1 MLARRQPDLTVCME
15 QVHKPHNV
23 SAIIRTADAVGVHE
37 VHAVWPGSRMRT
49 MASAAAGSNSWVQV
63 KTHRTIGD
71 AVAHLKGQGMQ
82 ILATHLSDNA
92 VDFREIDYTRPTCIL
107 MGQEKTGITQEALAL
122 ADQDIIIPMIGMVQS
137 LNVSVASALI
147 LYEAQRQR
155 QMRACTC
162 VKTACCRK
170 PSNNACCLKAAIRCW
185 RKSQNAKVCPTPTL
199 ISKARL
205 KPMLTGGP
213 PCRPQG
219 KRDEG
224 RLLDAVP
231 LSSLTGVGA
240 ALSNKLAKINLHTVQ
255 DLLLH
260 LPLRYE
266 DRTHLYPIGELLPGV
281 YATVE
286 GEVLNCNISFGGRR
300 MMTCQI
306 SDGSGIL
313 TMRFFNFNA
322 AMKNSLATGRR
333 VLAYGEAKR
342 GKYGAEM
349 IHPEYRVQ
357 GDLSTPE
364 LQETLT
370 PVYPTTEGVKQAT
383 LRKLTD
389 QALDLL
395 DTCAIEEL
403 LPPELSQGM
412 MTLPEALR
420 TLHRPPPTLQLSDL
434 ETGQHPAQRRLILE
448 ELLAHNL
455 SMLALRAG
463 AQRFHAQPLSAN
475 DALKNKLLAALPFKP
490 TGAWA
495 RVVAE
500 IERDMALDVPMMR
513 LVQGDVGS
521 GKTLVAA
528 LAALR
533 AIAHGKQ
540 VALMAPTEL
549 LAEQHANNFRNWFA
563 PLGIE
568 VGWLAG
574 KQKGKARLAQQEA
587 IASGQVQMI
596 VGTHA
601 IFQEQ
606 VQFNG
611 LALVI
616 IDEQHRF
623 GVHQRLA
630 LWEKGQQQGF
640 HPHQLIM
647 TATPIPRTLAMTA
660 YADLDTSVIDELPP
674 GRTPVT
680 TVAIPDT
687 RRTDIIDRVRH
698 ACITE
703 GRQAYWVCTL
713 IEESE
718 LLEAQ
723 AAEATW
729 EELKLALPELNVGL
743 VHGRMK
749 PADKQAVMA
758 SFKQGEL
765 HLLVATTVIEVGV
778 DVPNASLMII
788 ENPERLGLAQLHQLR
803 GRVGRGAV
811 ASHCVLLYKTPLSK
825 TAQIRL
831 QVLRDS
837 NDGFVIAQKDLEIRG
852 PGELLGTRQTGNAE
866 FKVADLLRDQAMIPE
881 VQRLARHIH
890 ERYPQ
895 QAKALIE
902 RWMPETERYSNA

>member
-1 MLARRQPDLTVCME
+1 
-15 QVHKPHNV
+15 
-23 SAIIRTADAVGVHE
+23 
-37 VHAVWPGSRMRT
+37 MR
-49 MASAAAGSNSWVQV
+49 
-63 KTHRTIGD
+63 
-71 AVAHLKGQGMQ
+71 
-82 ILATHLSDNA
+82 
-92 VDFREIDYTRPTCIL
+92 
-107 MGQEKTGITQEALAL
+107 
-122 ADQDIIIPMIGMVQS
+122 
-137 LNVSVASALI
+137 
-147 LYEAQRQR
+147 
-155 QMRACTC
+155 
-162 VKTACCRK
+162 
-170 PSNNACCLKAAIRCW
+170 
-185 RKSQNAKVCPTPTL
+185 
-199 ISKARL
+199 
-205 KPMLTGGP
+205 
-213 PCRPQG
+213 
-219 KRDEG
+219 G

-240 ALSNKLAKINLHTVQ
+240 SQSAKLAKIGLHTVQ

-260 LPLRYE
+260 FPLRYE
-266 DRTHLYPIGELLPGV
+266 DRTHLYPINDLLPGV

-286 GEVLNCNISFGGRR
+286 GEVLNCNITFGGRR

-306 SDGSGIL
+306 SDGTGIL

-322 AMKNSLATGRR
+322 AMKNSLSAGRR

-349 IHPEYRVQ
+349 IHPEYRIQ

-364 LQETLT
+364 MQETLT
-370 PVYPTTEGVKQAT
+370 PVYPTTEGVRQAT
-383 LRKLTD
+383 LRKLTE
-389 QALDLL
+389 QALELL
-395 DTCAIEEL
+395 DTCAIAEL
-403 LPPELSQGM
+403 LPPELSQGLM
-412 MTLPEALR
+412 SLPEALR
-420 TLHRPPPTLQLSDL
+420 TLHRPPPDMKLEDL
-434 ETGQHPAQRRLILE
+434 ESGQHPAQRRLILE

-463 AQRFHAQPLSAN
+463 AQRYHALALTAKDS
-475 DALKNKLLAALPFKP
+475 LKNQLLASLPFKP
-490 TGAWA
+490 TNAQA

-500 IERDMALDVPMMR
+500 VERDMALDIPMMR

-533 AIAHGKQ
+533 AIANGKQ

-574 KQKGKARLAQQEA
+574 KQKGKARQAQQDA
-587 IASGQVQMI
+587 IASGKVSMV

-680 TVAIPDT
+680 TVAIADT
-687 RRTDIIDRVRH
+687 RRSEIIERVRS
-698 ACITE
+698 ACQE

-713 IEESE
+713 IEESD

-729 EELKLALPELNVGL
+729 EELKATLPNLNVGL

-749 PADKQAVMA
+749 PAEKQAVMQA
-758 SFKQGEL
+758 FKQGEM

-811 ASHCVLLYKTPLSK
+811 ASHCVLLYKSPLSK
-825 TAQIRL
+825 TAQLRL

-866 FKVADLLRDQAMIPE
+866 FKVADLLRDQAVIPQ
-881 VQRLARHIH
+881 VQRIARHIH
-890 ERYPQ
+890 EQYPEHAQ
-895 QAKALIE
+895 ALIE
-902 RWMPETERYSNA
+902 RWMPETEKYSNA

>member
-1 MLARRQPDLTVCME
+1 M
-15 QVHKPHNV
+15 K
-23 SAIIRTADAVGVHE
+23 
-37 VHAVWPGSRMRT
+37 
-49 MASAAAGSNSWVQV
+49 
-63 KTHRTIGD
+63 
-71 AVAHLKGQGMQ
+71 
-82 ILATHLSDNA
+82 
-92 VDFREIDYTRPTCIL
+92 
-107 MGQEKTGITQEALAL
+107 
-122 ADQDIIIPMIGMVQS
+122 
-137 LNVSVASALI
+137 
-147 LYEAQRQR
+147 
-155 QMRACTC
+155 
-162 VKTACCRK
+162 
-170 PSNNACCLKAAIRCW
+170 
-185 RKSQNAKVCPTPTL
+185 
-199 ISKARL
+199 
-205 KPMLTGGP
+205 
-213 PCRPQG
+213 
-219 KRDEG
+219 G

-231 LSSLTGVGA
+231 LTTLTGVGA
-240 ALSNKLAKINLHTVQ
+240 SQAAKLAKIGLDTIQ

-266 DRTHLYPIGELLPGV
+266 DRTRLYPINDLLPGIF
-281 YATVE
+281 ATVE
-286 GEVLNCNISFGGRR
+286 GEVLRSDISFGRRR
-300 MMTCQI
+300 MLTCQI
-306 SDGSGIL
+306 SDGTGIL

-333 VLAYGEAKR
+333 VTAYGEIKR
-342 GKYGAEM
+342 GNHGAEI
-349 IHPEYRVQ
+349 IHPEYRLQ
-357 GDLSTPE
+357 GEHDDVE
-364 LQETLT
+364 LQASLT
-370 PVYPTTEGVKQAT
+370 PVYPTTEGVRQAT

-389 QALDLL
+389 QALELL
-395 DTCAIEEL
+395 DTCAITEL
-403 LPPELSQGM
+403 LPPELSGGLM
-412 MTLPEALR
+412 SLPQALH
-420 TLHRPPPTLQLSDL
+420 TLHRPPPDIQLADL
-434 ETGQHPAQRRLILE
+434 ELGKHPAQKRLIME

-455 SMLALRAG
+455 SMLAVRAG
-463 AQRFHAQPLSAN
+463 AQSYHAQPLLPD
-475 DALKNKLLAALPFKP
+475 DALKKAFLAQLPFAP
-490 TGAWA
+490 TGAQQ
-495 RVVAE
+495 RVVAD
-500 IERDMALDVPMMR
+500 IETDMQKDFPMMR

-533 AIAHGKQ
+533 AIANGKQ

-549 LAEQHANNFRNWFA
+549 LAEQHANNFRQWFA

-574 KQKGKARLAQQEA
+574 KQKGKARIAQQEA
-587 IASGQVQMI
+587 IASGQVSMV

-630 LWEKGQQQGF
+630 LWEKGEEQGF
-640 HPHQLIM
+640 HAHQLIM

-687 RRTDIIDRVRH
+687 RRADIIERVRN
-698 ACITE
+698 ACLQE

-729 EELKLALPELNVGL
+729 EELKAALPELKVAL

-749 PADKQAVMA
+749 AQEKQAVMQA
-758 SFKQGEL
+758 FKQGEL
-765 HLLVATTVIEVGV
+765 QLLVATTVIEVGV

-825 TAQIRL
+825 TAQKRL

-837 NDGFVIAQKDLEIRG
+837 NDGFVIAQRDLEIRG
-852 PGELLGTRQTGNAE
+852 PGELLGTRQTGSAE
-866 FKVADLLRDQAMIPE
+866 FKVADLLRDQTMIPE
-881 VQRLARHIH
+881 VQRVARHIH
-890 ERYPQ
+890 QHYPDHAQ
-895 QAKALIE
+895 ALIE
-902 RWMPETERYSNA
+902 RWLPEKARYSNA

>member
-1 MLARRQPDLTVCME
+1 M
-15 QVHKPHNV
+15 K
-23 SAIIRTADAVGVHE
+23 
-37 VHAVWPGSRMRT
+37 
-49 MASAAAGSNSWVQV
+49 
-63 KTHRTIGD
+63 
-71 AVAHLKGQGMQ
+71 
-82 ILATHLSDNA
+82 
-92 VDFREIDYTRPTCIL
+92 
-107 MGQEKTGITQEALAL
+107 
-122 ADQDIIIPMIGMVQS
+122 
-137 LNVSVASALI
+137 
-147 LYEAQRQR
+147 
-155 QMRACTC
+155 
-162 VKTACCRK
+162 
-170 PSNNACCLKAAIRCW
+170 
-185 RKSQNAKVCPTPTL
+185 
-199 ISKARL
+199 
-205 KPMLTGGP
+205 
-213 PCRPQG
+213 
-219 KRDEG
+219 G

-231 LSSLTGVGA
+231 LSALTGVGA
-240 ALSNKLAKINLHTVQ
+240 SQSSKLAKIGLHTVQ

-266 DRTHLYPIGELLPGV
+266 DRTQLYPIGELLPGV

-286 GEVLNCNISFGGRR
+286 GEVLNSSITFGGRR

-306 SDGSGIL
+306 SDGTGIL

-349 IHPEYRVQ
+349 IHPEYRIQ
-357 GDLSTPE
+357 GDQSAPAV
-364 LQETLT
+364 QETLT

-389 QALDLL
+389 QALELL
-395 DTCAIEEL
+395 ETCAIAEL
-403 LPPELSQGM
+403 LPPELAQGM
-412 MTLPEALR
+412 MSLPEALR
-420 TLHRPPPTLQLSDL
+420 TLHRPPPSMQLVDL
-434 ETGQHPAQRRLILE
+434 ESGKHPAQHRLILE
-448 ELLAHNL
+448 ELLVHNL

-463 AQRFHAQPLSAN
+463 AQRYHAQPLTAN
-475 DALKNKLLAALPFKP
+475 DTLKETLLAALPFRP
-490 TGAWA
+490 TGAQN

-500 IERDMALDVPMMR
+500 IEQDMGQDFPMMR

-533 AIAHGKQ
+533 AIANGKQ

-549 LAEQHANNFRNWFA
+549 LAEQHATNFTAWFE
-563 PLGIE
+563 PLGIQ

-574 KQKGKARLAQQEA
+574 KQKGKARIAQQDA
-587 IASGQVQMI
+587 IASGQVQMV

-601 IFQEQ
+601 IFQEH

-680 TVAIPDT
+680 TVAIADT
-687 RRTDIIDRVRH
+687 RRNEIIERVRN
-698 ACITE
+698 ACISE

-713 IEESE
+713 IEESD

-723 AAEATW
+723 AAQATW
-729 EELKLALPELNVGL
+729 EELSVALPELKIGL

-749 PADKQAVMA
+749 PQEKQSVMQA
-758 SFKQGEL
+758 FKQGEL

-811 ASHCVLLYKTPLSK
+811 ASHCVLLYKSPLSK
-825 TAQIRL
+825 TAQLRL

-866 FKVADLLRDQAMIPE
+866 FKVADLMRDQALIPE
-881 VQRLARHIH
+881 VQRIARHIH
-890 ERYPQ
+890 DRYPE
-895 QAKALIE
+895 QAAALIE

>member
-1 MLARRQPDLTVCME
+1 MT
-15 QVHKPHNV
+15 
-23 SAIIRTADAVGVHE
+23 
-37 VHAVWPGSRMRT
+37 
-49 MASAAAGSNSWVQV
+49 
-63 KTHRTIGD
+63 
-71 AVAHLKGQGMQ
+71 
-82 ILATHLSDNA
+82 
-92 VDFREIDYTRPTCIL
+92 
-107 MGQEKTGITQEALAL
+107 
-122 ADQDIIIPMIGMVQS
+122 
-137 LNVSVASALI
+137 
-147 LYEAQRQR
+147 
-155 QMRACTC
+155 
-162 VKTACCRK
+162 
-170 PSNNACCLKAAIRCW
+170 
-185 RKSQNAKVCPTPTL
+185 
-199 ISKARL
+199 
-205 KPMLTGGP
+205 
-213 PCRPQG
+213 
-219 KRDEG
+219 G

-231 LSSLTGVGA
+231 LNSLSGVGA
-240 ALSNKLAKINLHTVQ
+240 SQAGKLAKLGLVTVQ

-266 DRTHLYPIGELLPGV
+266 DRTQLYAINDLLPNI

-286 GEVLNCNISFGGRR
+286 GEVLQSDISFGRKR
-300 MMTCQI
+300 MLTCQI

-313 TMRFFNFNA
+313 TLRFFNFNA
-322 AMKNSLATGRR
+322 GMKNSLSPGKR
-333 VLAYGEAKR
+333 VTAYGEVKR
-342 GKYGAEM
+342 GQRGAEI
-349 IHPEYRVQ
+349 IHPEYRIQ
-357 GDLSTPE
+357 GDHSGVE

-370 PVYPTTEGVKQAT
+370 PVYSTTEGIRQAT
-383 LRKLTD
+383 LRNLTD
-389 QALDLL
+389 QALALL
-395 DTCAIEEL
+395 DTCAIAEL

-412 MTLPEALR
+412 ISLKDALR
-420 TLHRPPPTLQLSDL
+420 TLHRPPPDMALADL
-434 ETGQHPAQRRLILE
+434 ESGKHPAQRRLIME

-455 SMLALRAG
+455 SMLAVRAG
-463 AQRFHAQPLSAN
+463 AQRYHALSMPARH
-475 DALKNKLLAALPFKP
+475 DLSNKLLAALPFSP
-490 TGAWA
+490 TGAQA
-495 RVVAE
+495 RVVRE
-500 IERDMALDVPMMR
+500 IEQDLVHDYPMMR

-528 LAALR
+528 LTALNV
-533 AIAHGKQ
+533 IAYGKQ

-549 LAEQHANNFRNWFA
+549 LAEQHANNFRQWFE

-587 IASGQVQMI
+587 IASGQVSMI

-630 LWEKGQQQGF
+630 LWEKGEEQGF

-660 YADLDTSVIDELPP
+660 YADLDTSTIDELPP

-687 RRTDIIDRVRH
+687 RRPDIIARVKS
-698 ACITE
+698 ACSDE

-718 LLEAQ
+718 QLEAQ

-749 PADKQAVMA
+749 PSEKQAVMQA
-758 SFKQGEL
+758 FKLGEI
-765 HLLVATTVIEVGV
+765 HLLIATTVIEVGV

-803 GRVGRGAV
+803 GRVGRGSV
-811 ASHCVLLYKTPLSK
+811 ASHCVMLYKAPLSK
-825 TAQIRL
+825 TAQKRL

-837 NDGFVIAQKDLEIRG
+837 NDGFVIAQCDLEIRG
-852 PGELLGTRQTGNAE
+852 PGEMLGTRQTGNAE
-866 FKVADLLRDQAMIPE
+866 FKVADLLRDAAMIPE
-881 VQRLARHIH
+881 VQRVARHIH
-890 ERYPQ
+890 QHYPT
-895 QAKALIE
+895 QAQSLIE
-902 RWMPETERYSNA
+902 RWLPETQRYTNA

>member
-1 MLARRQPDLTVCME
+1 MKE
-15 QVHKPHNV
+15 KN
-23 SAIIRTADAVGVHE
+23 SII
-37 VHAVWPGSRMRT
+37 
-49 MASAAAGSNSWVQV
+49 
-63 KTHRTIGD
+63 K
-71 AVAHLKGQGMQ
+71 VALVE
-82 ILATHLSDNA
+82 DNA
-92 VDFREIDYTRPTCIL
+92 GIRKSLERLFAEKDDIEMTR
-107 MGQEKTGITQEALAL
+107 MFGDGESALA
-122 ADQDIIIPMIGMVQS
+122 
-137 LNVSVASALI
+137 
-147 LYEAQRQR
+147 E
-155 QMRACTC
+155 
-162 VKTACCRK
+162 
-170 PSNNACCLKAAIRCW
+170 
-185 RKSQNAKVCPTPTL
+185 
-199 ISKARL
+199 
-205 KPMLTGGP
+205 
-213 PCRPQG
+213 
-219 KRDEG
+219 
-224 RLLDAVP
+224 
-231 LSSLTGVGA
+231 
-240 ALSNKLAKINLHTVQ
+240 
-255 DLLLH
+255 
-260 LPLRYE
+260 
-266 DRTHLYPIGELLPGV
+266 
-281 YATVE
+281 
-286 GEVLNCNISFGGRR
+286 
-300 MMTCQI
+300 
-306 SDGSGIL
+306 
-313 TMRFFNFNA
+313 
-322 AMKNSLATGRR
+322 
-333 VLAYGEAKR
+333 
-342 GKYGAEM
+342 
-349 IHPEYRVQ
+349 
-357 GDLSTPE
+357 
-364 LQETLT
+364 
-370 PVYPTTEGVKQAT
+370 
-383 LRKLTD
+383 
-389 QALDLL
+389 
-395 DTCAIEEL
+395 
-403 LPPELSQGM
+403 
-412 MTLPEALR
+412 
-420 TLHRPPPTLQLSDL
+420 
-434 ETGQHPAQRRLILE
+434 
-448 ELLAHNL
+448 
-455 SMLALRAG
+455 
-463 AQRFHAQPLSAN
+463 
-475 DALKNKLLAALPFKP
+475 LAALAPDVVLVDINLPGKSGIDVIREAKAALPQVQFLVLTVYDDP
-490 TGAWA
+490 A
-495 RVVAE
+495 R
-500 IERDMALDVPMMR
+500 IF
-513 LVQGDVGS
+513 Q
-521 GKTLVAA
+521 A
-528 LAALR
+528 LAAGANGYLLKR
-533 AIAHGKQ
+533 AT
-540 VALMAPTEL
+540 PTEL
-549 LAEQHANNFRNWFA
+549 LAEQHANNFRAWFA

-630 LWEKGQQQGF
+630 LWEKGLQQGF

-660 YADLDTSVIDELPP
+660 YADLDTSTIDELPP

-687 RRTDIIDRVRH
+687 RRSDIIDRVRN
-698 ACITE
+698 ACTHE

-749 PADKQAVMA
+749 PAEKQAVMQ

-778 DVPNASLMII
+778 AVPNSSLMII

-811 ASHCVLLYKTPLSK
+811 ASHCVLLYKAPLSK
-825 TAQIRL
+825 TAQMRL

-890 ERYPQ
+890 ERYPE
-895 QAKALIE
+895 QAAALIE

>member
-1 MLARRQPDLTVCME
+1 MNEQRYARIREMLARRQPDLTVCME

-49 MASAAAGSNSWVQV
+49 MASSAAGSNSWVQV
-63 KTHRTIGD
+63 KTHLTIGD
-71 AVAHLKGQGMQ
+71 AVTHLKNRGMQ
-82 ILATHLSDNA
+82 VLATHLSDKA
-92 VDFREIDYTRPTCIL
+92 VDFRDIDYTRPTCIL
-107 MGQEKTGITQEALAL
+107 MGQEKTGITQEALDL
-122 ADQDIIIPMIGMVQS
+122 ADQDIIIPMTGMVQS

-155 QMRACTC
+155 Q
-162 VKTACCRK
+162 
-170 PSNNACCLKAAIRCW
+170 NAGMYR
-185 RKSQNAKVCPTPTL
+185 RENS
-199 ISKARL
+199 
-205 KPMLTGGP
+205 ML
-213 PCRPQG
+213 PQ
-219 KRDEG
+219 DEQQ
-224 RLLDAVP
+224 RLLFEGGYPVLANVAKRKGLPYPHVNTQGEIEADA
-231 LSSLTGVGA
+231 TW
-240 ALSNKLAKINLHTVQ
+240 
-255 DLLLH
+255 
-260 LPLRYE
+260 
-266 DRTHLYPIGELLPGV
+266 LPGV

-286 GEVLNCNISFGGRR
+286 GEVLNCNITFGGRR

-313 TMRFFNFNA
+313 TMRFFNFSA

-395 DTCAIEEL
+395 DTCAIAEL
-403 LPPELSQGM
+403 LPPELLQGM
-412 MTLPEALR
+412 MSLPEALR
-420 TLHRPPPTLQLSDL
+420 TLHRPPPSLQLSDL

-475 DALKNKLLAALPFKP
+475 NALKDKLLAALPFKP
-490 TGAWA
+490 TGAQA
-495 RVVAE
+495 RVTAE

-549 LAEQHANNFRNWFA
+549 LAEQHANNFRSWFA
-563 PLGIE
+563 PLGVE

-687 RRTDIIDRVRH
+687 RRSDIIDRVRN
-698 ACITE
+698 ACTHE
-703 GRQAYWVCTL
+703 ARQAYWVCTL
-713 IEESE
+713 IEESD

-729 EELKLALPELNVGL
+729 EELKIALPELNIGL

-749 PADKQAVMA
+749 PAEKQSVMA
-758 SFKQGEL
+758 AFKQGEL
-765 HLLVATTVIEVGV
+765 QLLVATTVIEVGV

-811 ASHCVLLYKTPLSK
+811 ASHCVLLYKSPLSK
-825 TAQIRL
+825 TAQKRL

-852 PGELLGTRQTGNAE
+852 PGELLGTRQTGTAE
-866 FKVADLLRDQAMIPE
+866 FKVADLLRDQAIIPE
-881 VQRLARHIH
+881 VQRIARHIN

-895 QAKALIE
+895 QAVALIE

>member
-1 MLARRQPDLTVCME
+1 MLR
-15 QVHKPHNV
+15 
-23 SAIIRTADAVGVHE
+23 
-37 VHAVWPGSRMRT
+37 
-49 MASAAAGSNSWVQV
+49 
-63 KTHRTIGD
+63 
-71 AVAHLKGQGMQ
+71 
-82 ILATHLSDNA
+82 SD
-92 VDFREIDYTRPTCIL
+92 
-107 MGQEKTGITQEALAL
+107 
-122 ADQDIIIPMIGMVQS
+122 
-137 LNVSVASALI
+137 
-147 LYEAQRQR
+147 
-155 QMRACTC
+155 
-162 VKTACCRK
+162 
-170 PSNNACCLKAAIRCW
+170 
-185 RKSQNAKVCPTPTL
+185 
-199 ISKARL
+199 
-205 KPMLTGGP
+205 
-213 PCRPQG
+213 
-219 KRDEG
+219 
-224 RLLDAVP
+224 
-231 LSSLTGVGA
+231 
-240 ALSNKLAKINLHTVQ
+240 
-255 DLLLH
+255 
-260 LPLRYE
+260 
-266 DRTHLYPIGELLPGV
+266 
-281 YATVE
+281 
-286 GEVLNCNISFGGRR
+286 ISFGRRR
-300 MMTCQI
+300 MLTCQI
-306 SDGSGIL
+306 SDGTGIL
-313 TMRFFNFNA
+313 TIRFFNFNA

-333 VLAYGEAKR
+333 VTAYGEIKR
-342 GKYGAEM
+342 GNHGAEI
-349 IHPEYRVQ
+349 IHPEYRIQ
-357 GDLSTPE
+357 GETSEVE
-364 LQETLT
+364 LQESLT
-370 PVYPTTEGVKQAT
+370 PVYPTTEGVRQAT

-389 QALDLL
+389 QALALL
-395 DTCAIEEL
+395 DTCAIAEL
-403 LPPELSQGM
+403 LPPELSGGLM
-412 MTLPEALR
+412 SLPQALH
-420 TLHRPPPTLQLSDL
+420 TLHRPPPDIQLADL
-434 ETGQHPAQRRLILE
+434 ELGKHPAQKRLILE

-455 SMLALRAG
+455 SMLAVRAG
-463 AQRFHAQPLSAN
+463 AQSYQAQPLLP
-475 DALKNKLLAALPFKP
+475 DDRLKNRFLAQLPFSP
-490 TGAWA
+490 TGAQT
-495 RVVAE
+495 RVVAD
-500 IERDMALDVPMMR
+500 IEADMQKDFPMMR

-549 LAEQHANNFRNWFA
+549 LAEQHANNFRQWFE
-563 PLGIE
+563 PLGLE

-574 KQKGKARLAQQEA
+574 KQKGKARIAQQEA
-587 IASGQVQMI
+587 IASGQVSMV

-630 LWEKGQQQGF
+630 LWEKGEEQGF
-640 HPHQLIM
+640 HAHQLIM

-687 RRTDIIDRVRH
+687 RRADIIQRVKS
-698 ACITE
+698 ACLEE

-729 EELKLALPELNVGL
+729 EELKAALPELKVAL

-749 PADKQAVMA
+749 AQEKQAVMQA
-758 SFKQGEL
+758 FKQGEL
-765 HLLVATTVIEVGV
+765 QLLVATTVIEVGV

-825 TAQIRL
+825 TAQTRL

-837 NDGFVIAQKDLEIRG
+837 NDGFVIAQRDLEIRG
-852 PGELLGTRQTGNAE
+852 PGELLGTRQTGSAE

-881 VQRLARHIH
+881 VQRVARHLH
-890 ERYPQ
+890 QHYPEHAQ
-895 QAKALIE
+895 ALIE
-902 RWMPETERYSNA
+902 RWLPEKARYSNA